1 MADYYP
7 VLAHAVSKLPN
18 NDART
23 RRDLYEQARGI
34 LIEKLY
40 NDPSLAAK
48 TAEELA
54 ALDTAIRRVEA
65 ETPPSRVKAGGAF
78 GT

>member
-40 NDPSLAAK
+40 NDPSLAAQDCGR
-48 TAEELA
+48 TRGARYGHPPRGGGNA
-54 ALDTAIRRVEA
+54 AG
-65 ETPPSRVKAGGAF
+65 RVKAGGAF